1 MTSAVKFLLP
11 LASPLGVALCLL
23 TAASALLFFAE
34 GRLLRLGK
42 ILVPASL
49 AVLLLS
55 SLPTFSVP
63 AIRTLEYQH
72 PSIEADTLR
81 QADVDTVVVL
91 GAGVLPCKGRP
102 ITSNLSRPSVL
113 RLVEGIR
120 LYQQLARERPTTLI
134 LSGRGEY
141 ETEASQMA
149 LLATQLG
156 VPSRD
161 IELEEQSMDTAD
173 QARLLESRLGSR
185 PFALVTS
192 ASHMPRSM
200 RTFQALGLNPI
211 AAPTAHLSTPPR
223 GSRMQLLLS
232 LPHCQNIR
240 LLERVLY
247 EHLGSVRTSFEI
259 DRALGEKEREAKREG
274 RVDL

>member
-1 MTSAVKFLLP
+1 MTSLVKFLLP
-11 LASPLGVALCLL
+11 LFSPLGIALCML
-23 TAASALLFFAE
+23 TVATALLFL
-34 GRLLRLGK
+34 GRGACLRWTK
-42 ILVPASL
+42 VLVPASL
-49 AVLLLS
+49 IVLLLS
-55 SLPTFSVP
+55 ALPTFSVP
-63 AIRTLEYQH
+63 AIRALEYEF

-81 QADVDTVVVL
+81 KAEVDTIVVL
-91 GAGVLPCKGRP
+91 GAGVLPCEGRP

-120 LYQQLARERPTTLI
+120 LYQQLTRDRPTTLI

-149 LLATQLG
+149 SLARQLG

-173 QARLLESRLGSR
+173 QAKLLESRLGSR

-200 RTFQALGLNPI
+200 RTFRALGLNPI
-211 AAPTAHLSTPPR
+211 AAPTAHLSTPAGGGR
-223 GSRMQLLLS
+223 ARILLS
-232 LPHCQNIR
+232 LPHCNNIQ

-247 EHLGSVRTSFEI
+247 EHLGSVRTNFEI
-259 DRALGEKEREAKREG
+259 DRALEESARDARQQQPET
-274 RVDL
+274 